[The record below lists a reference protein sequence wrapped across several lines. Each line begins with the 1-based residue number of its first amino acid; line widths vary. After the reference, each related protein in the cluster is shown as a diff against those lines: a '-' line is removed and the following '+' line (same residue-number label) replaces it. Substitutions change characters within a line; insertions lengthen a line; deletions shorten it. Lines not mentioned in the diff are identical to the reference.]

1 MSCWYSD
8 ILMQIVDVKEKMC
21 HSYRVVN
28 LTEFWCSM
36 KISKHAPDISWS
48 RLFLCKKWSYCTRI
62 SDRFQESY
70 GQTGLAM
77 VLQPNNKRRLRATS
91 GREQHIQWD
100 RQDIDKTD
108 LEKDVCLISFWRCVR
123 LKADSKLCRT
133 YYDSACMCV
142 CGSVTGKALGT
153 QLSVEA
159 FGKKQTSNV
168 VLGCLGI
175 FLVYCSTCIWK
186 TTGKNRTGLHRKPL
200 KSLKH
205 TWTQAVWTTLNQH
218 RSDHVEQV
226 HMLKILDSDILQSIY
241 IWYYVT
247 MFVCP
252 TKKVTTQETA
262 HVQLVSDLSARG
274 LVTCAIC
281 EGKILATYT
290 PRAMLSILLHP
301 FARSNVRNCS

>member
-1 MSCWYSD
+1 MLLISPDPGSSCVKSEVTAPGFLIDFKSLMGRRDLQWCFNQTTSVVCVGHQAERKIFSEID
-8 ILMQIVDVKEKMC
+8 KILTKQILRKMC
-21 HSYRVVN
+21 VWFLFEGVYASKQILNSAGHIMIVRV
-28 LTEFWCSM
+28 
-36 KISKHAPDISWS
+36 
-48 RLFLCKKWSYCTRI
+48 Y
-62 SDRFQESY
+62 
-70 GQTGLAM
+70 
-77 VLQPNNKRRLRATS
+77 
-91 GREQHIQWD
+91 
-100 RQDIDKTD
+100 
-108 LEKDVCLISFWRCVR
+108 
-123 LKADSKLCRT
+123 
-133 YYDSACMCV
+133 MCV

-175 FLVYCSTCIWK
+175 FLRYCSTCIWK
-186 TTGKNRTGLHRKPL
+186 TTGKNRTGLQRNPL

-205 TWTQAVWTTLNQH
+205 TWTPAVWTTLNQN

-226 HMLKILDSDILQSIY
+226 HMLKILDSNILQSI
-241 IWYYVT
+241 WYYFT

-281 EGKILATYT
+281 EGKKILATYT
-290 PRAMLSILLHP
+290 PRAMLSILLLGLT
-301 FARSNVRNCS
+301 

>member
-1 MSCWYSD
+1 MLLISPDPGSSCVKSEVTAPGFLIDFKSLMGRRDLQWCFNQTTSVVCVGHQAERKIFSEID
-8 ILMQIVDVKEKMC
+8 KILTKQILRKMC
-21 HSYRVVN
+21 VWFLFEGVYASKQILNSAGHIMIVRV
-28 LTEFWCSM
+28 
-36 KISKHAPDISWS
+36 
-48 RLFLCKKWSYCTRI
+48 Y
-62 SDRFQESY
+62 
-70 GQTGLAM
+70 
-77 VLQPNNKRRLRATS
+77 
-91 GREQHIQWD
+91 
-100 RQDIDKTD
+100 
-108 LEKDVCLISFWRCVR
+108 
-123 LKADSKLCRT
+123 
-133 YYDSACMCV
+133 MCV

-175 FLVYCSTCIWK
+175 FLRYCSTCIWK
-186 TTGKNRTGLHRKPL
+186 TTGKNRTGLQRNPL

-205 TWTQAVWTTLNQH
+205 TWTPAVRTALNQN

-226 HMLKILDSDILQSIY
+226 HMLKILDSNILQSI
-241 IWYYVT
+241 WYYFT

-281 EGKILATYT
+281 GGKKILATYT
-290 PRAMLSILLHP
+290 PRAMLSILLLGLT
-301 FARSNVRNCS
+301 